1 MGGSDKGR
9 TEGESVRI
17 WSLTVT
23 EGTVFA
29 GEDGTMLETPRL
41 HALDVTSGAEQWE
54 YCMGPESGIN
64 ARQPPPPPVAD
75 GTAYVIGTNE
85 LVALDTRTGEVAWRR
100 EEPGYSSFTLAYVDG
115 TIYAPGGEFSNT
127 FYAIDAADG
136 STKWTHAFETPDIK
150 RWQNPAV
157 GSKAVYSG
165 GVTDDPQSIVV
176 ALDAGDG
183 SRLWTKHDSP
193 IGSAGLDGETL
204 YLTSRSQSG
213 VHARTPTDG
222 QLLWSYVDIEDVSA
236 PAIVGDTVY
245 VGGATK
251 VVALSPA

>member
-41 HALDVTSGAEQWE
+41 HALDATSGAEQWE